1 MISVNATIFIQV
13 IHFLLMVFIL
23 NRLLLRPVMR
33 QIDGREQHIVQA
45 RKDAEDLAAEAER
58 LAQQRAD
65 MEKDARRGAAGE
77 RNVLKEEA
85 SKEAEV
91 IFEDTRREVA
101 DIRERADQEIQSQV
115 DKAKAVLDQE
125 VAVLADEIAEKIAGR
140 RVNP

>member
-58 LAQQRAD
+58 LAQERAD
-65 MEKDARRGAAGE
+65 MERDARRGAAGE

-85 SKEAEV
+85 SKEAEG
-91 IFEDTRREVA
+91 IFEDTRKEIA
-101 DIRERADQEIQSQV
+101 AIRARADQEIQSQV

-125 VAVLADEIAEKIAGR
+125 VAALADEIAEKIAGR

>member
-58 LAQQRAD
+58 LAQERAD
-65 MEKDARRGAAGE
+65 MERDARRGAAGE

-85 SKEAEV
+85 SKEAAG
-91 IFEDTRREVA
+91 IFEDTRKEVA
-101 DIRERADQEIQSQV
+101 AIRARADQEIQSQV

-125 VAVLADEIAEKIAGR
+125 VAALADEIAEKIAGR

>member
-58 LAQQRAD
+58 LAQERAD
-65 MEKDARRGAAGE
+65 MERDARRGAAGE

-85 SKEAEV
+85 SKEAEG
-91 IFEDTRREVA
+91 IFEDTRKEVA
-101 DIRERADQEIQSQV
+101 AIRARADQEIQSQV

-125 VAVLADEIAEKIAGR
+125 VAALADEIAEKIAGR